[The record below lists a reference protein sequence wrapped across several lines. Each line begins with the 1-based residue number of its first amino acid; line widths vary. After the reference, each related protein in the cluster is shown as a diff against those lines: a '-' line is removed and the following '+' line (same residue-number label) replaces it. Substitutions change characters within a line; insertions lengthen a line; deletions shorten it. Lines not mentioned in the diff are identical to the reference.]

1 MAFIFSMRSTPR
13 ASNSMHQYSR
23 NLTTSSSLP
32 VIAEDRDSF
41 AAPGDTPPVPPRAS
55 NRPPSKAF
63 GLQAPPI
70 HYESSPPQ
78 YSLYASPFDGTGVEG
93 PHGEKLE
100 ELRMR
105 KGLKDN
111 KHIARRGGWKTLAI
125 IALIVL
131 LCIVGLVVGLVV
143 GLRKHNTY
151 VSLICPFG

>member
-32 VIAEDRDSF
+32 AIAEDRDSF
-41 AAPGDTPPVPPRAS
+41 AAPGDTPPVPPRAT

-70 HYESSPPQ
+70 HYEGSPPQ
-78 YSLYASPFDGTGVEG
+78 YSLYAGVEG

-143 GLRKHNTY
+143 GLRKHNSY
-151 VSLICPFG
+151 VSFVSPFY